1 MKALIDTNIIID
13 WLAVREPFAQTSTEI
28 VRLAENGI
36 IEGVVSASSVTDIFY
51 IQKKFNGYE
60 KALNEIRSVL
70 TIFEIADTT
79 EAILLRALESGN
91 HDFEDAVQSE
101 TARKAAAAYII
112 TRNRSDFIAS
122 SVLSISPEDFL
133 KLQLRDY

>member
-13 WLAVREPFAQTSTEI
+13 WLAEREPFAKTSTEI

-51 IQKKFNGYE
+51 IQKKFKGFE
-60 KALNEIRSVL
+60 KALNEIRSIL

-101 TARKAAAAYII
+101 TARKAVAEYII
-112 TRNRSDFIAS
+112 TRNRSDFTAS
-122 SVLSISPEDFL
+122 AVLSISPEDFL
-133 KLQLRDY
+133 VLQNF

>member
-13 WLAVREPFAQTSTEI
+13 WLAVREPFAKASTEI

-36 IEGVVSASSVTDIFY
+36 IEGVISASAVTDIFY
-51 IQKKFNGYE
+51 IQRKFNGNV

-70 TIFEIADTT
+70 TIVEIADTT

-101 TARKAAAAYII
+101 TARKAAADYII
-112 TRNRSDFIAS
+112 TRNSPDFTTS
-122 SVLSISPEDFL
+122 TVLSISPEDFL
-133 KLQLRDY
+133 KLHI

>member
-13 WLAVREPFAQTSTEI
+13 WLAVREPFAKTSTEI

-36 IEGVVSASSVTDIFY
+36 IEGVISASSVTDIFY
-51 IQKKFNGYE
+51 IQKKFKGAE
-60 KALNEIRSVL
+60 KALNEIRLIL

-91 HDFEDAVQSE
+91 RDFEDAVQSE
-101 TARKAAAAYII
+101 TARKAVATYII
-112 TRNRSDFIAS
+112 TRNSPDFAAS

-133 KLQLRDY
+133 TLQNA